1 MWLILTPAFC
11 KLGGFLPPSLF
22 CSPLYDV
29 IDISCT
35 AALGNL
41 AQIGS
46 ISFLWL
52 RISRVSFHLPSRIAS
67 IDWSVVCSH
76 TMTGFQRLSQLHV
89 CLGRS
94 AGGRVSETKSGF
106 IRVNLSACS
115 SFHTASFIIY
125 LIYLLIISGLPIEYD
140 VIWSLDWR
148 KTLKFWIFNLNLFN
162 LKQQSGAQCSACCNK
177 SPRGLVVGDW
187 SRFALHVSNSD
198 EWSLIIGI
206 NEAWYSNTVKA
217 DGRCSRQ
224 TLNVKSISAWRQ
236 RLSCASR
243 WELRSHDN
251 MSITDKLG
259 VRMGSLSWC
268 CSLLFNSETGV
279 QTRRL

>member
-1 MWLILTPAFC
+1 MWLILSPAFC
-11 KLGGFLPPSLF
+11 NLGGFLPSLF

-76 TMTGFQRLSQLHV
+76 TMTGFQRLSQLRI

-94 AGGRVSETKSGF
+94 AGGCVSKTKSGF
-106 IRVNLSACS
+106 IPVNLSACS
-115 SFHTASFIIY
+115 SFHAASFIIY
-125 LIYLLIISGLPIEYD
+125 FIYLLIISGLPIEYN

-148 KTLKFWIFNLNLFN
+148 KGLKF
-162 LKQQSGAQCSACCNK
+162 
-177 SPRGLVVGDW
+177 
-187 SRFALHVSNSD
+187 
-198 EWSLIIGI
+198 
-206 NEAWYSNTVKA
+206 
-217 DGRCSRQ
+217 
-224 TLNVKSISAWRQ
+224 
-236 RLSCASR
+236 
-243 WELRSHDN
+243 
-251 MSITDKLG
+251 
-259 VRMGSLSWC
+259 
-268 CSLLFNSETGV
+268 
-279 QTRRL
+279 